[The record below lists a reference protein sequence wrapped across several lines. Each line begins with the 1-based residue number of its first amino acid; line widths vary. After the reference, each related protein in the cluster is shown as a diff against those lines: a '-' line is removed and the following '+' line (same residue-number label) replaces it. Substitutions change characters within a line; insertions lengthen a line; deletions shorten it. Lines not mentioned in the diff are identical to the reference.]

1 MSVREWMQSP
11 QLRAGDQADGPR
23 SATWLELFFD
33 LVFVVAVAELAHNL
47 SENVSVLE
55 FLAFAGLF
63 VPVWWAWIGS
73 TFYATRFDT
82 DDLVHRLFTAIEIF
96 LVVVLAVNIH
106 DGFGAT
112 SGGFALAYAA
122 IRGLLVFKYYM
133 AGRNVPKAKPLT
145 TRYTRG
151 FGLAAV
157 VWLVSVFVPTPYR
170 FGLWAIG
177 LLISFVTPI
186 TAGDLHGEIP
196 PHALHLPERFGL
208 FTIIVLG
215 EAIVAVVTGVA
226 DQTWS
231 AWSVAAAVGK

>member
-1 MSVREWMQSP
+1 MQSP

-73 TFYATRFDT
+73 IFYATRFDT

-133 AGRNVPKAKPLT
+133 AGRNVPKSEAPDDSVYAWIRSCRRRLVGVGV
-145 TRYTRG
+145 RAYS
-151 FGLAAV
+151 
-157 VWLVSVFVPTPYR
+157 VSVR
-170 FGLWAIG
+170 LMGDR
-177 LLISFVTPI
+177 PI
-186 TAGDLHGEIP
+186 DLFCNPNHG
-196 PHALHLPERFGL
+196 G
-208 FTIIVLG
+208 G
-215 EAIVAVVTGVA
+215 S
-226 DQTWS
+226 TWRDPAPRLTS
-231 AWSVAAAVGK
+231 P